1 MKAPEIIVRDTLEKA
16 VSALAMIPKTNSI
29 TRVGRQAY
37 TVMMLVAREQSKL
50 TGEQSVFSSP
60 LKTVVRGFQG
70 ADGSMAELK
79 RHLRSMVTHLVEW
92 QSPSPA
98 ETNDW
103 EACALLA
110 HVKLYS
116 KGGETW
122 IDWSYAANLRQ
133 EMLSP
138 QRFAQ
143 LRRSTIA
150 QFRSHAGLALYEIC
164 ARYKDNPSGLTSK
177 QHWHWWLPV
186 LTGKPVPAEI
196 RTQFRFFNRDTIKP
210 AIEEVN
216 EVSELTITAR
226 EIKVGRTI
234 EMLQFEVKRKEEP
247 AAVAVPVAVDISIL
261 VRASALGIDGD
272 LAEDLLIRFGTTS
285 LDGALGRLAERLRQP
300 GSPIISRPAYL
311 KAILSGKT
319 TDKPRQALDLQASA
333 GDQPGQPAFG
343 ARLLSEV
350 HIQNERLKE
359 QEGEQFKVIR
369 AEIEALSPENLSAL
383 LDSLKLHLK
392 IKGTTPSM
400 FRRLEEGKWQ
410 SALVMGELF
419 RFYWTQTRGVDW
431 KTADAPLPT
440 VHRVEQAG
448 LFP

>member
-1 MKAPEIIVRDTLEKA
+1 MKPPQVIARDTLEKS

-37 TVMMLVAREQSKL
+37 TVMMLIAREQSKE
-50 TGEQSVFSSP
+50 TGEQGGFSSP
-60 LKTVVRGFQG
+60 LKTIVRGFEG
-70 ADGSMAELK
+70 ADGTMSELK

-110 HVKLYS
+110 HVKLHS
-116 KGGETW
+116 KNGETW

-164 ARYKDNPSGLTSK
+164 ARYKDNPSGVTSK

-186 LTGKPVPAEI
+186 LTGKPLPSEI
-196 RTQFRFFNRDTIKP
+196 KTQFRFFNRDTIKP

-216 EVSELTITAR
+216 EVSELNITAR

-234 EMLQFEVKRKEEP
+234 EFLQFEVKRKEETVP
-247 AAVAVPVAVDISIL
+247 AAAPAAVDISKL
-261 VRASALGIDGD
+261 VRANSLGIDGD
-272 LAEDLLIRFGTTS
+272 LAEDLFIRFGPLLFDAA
-285 LDGALGRLAERLRQP
+285 LDRLADRIQQHGP
-300 GSPIISRPAYL
+300 PVVSRHAYL
-311 KAILSGKT
+311 RAILSRKT
-319 TDKPRQALDLQASA
+319 TNQPFHGREKTRSLLVYEGRDDSDKPR
-333 GDQPGQPAFG
+333 
-343 ARLLSEV
+343 LSEV
-350 HIQNERLKE
+350 HVQNERLKD
-359 QEGEQFKVIR
+359 QEAERFKTIR
-369 AEIEALSPENLSAL
+369 AEIEALSQDRLSEL
-383 LDSLKLHLK
+383 LESLKLHLK
-392 IKGTTPSM
+392 IKGASPSVI
-400 FRRLEEGKWQ
+400 RRLEEGKWQ
-410 SALVMGELF
+410 SALVMGELL
-419 RFYWTQTRGVDW
+419 RFYWTQTRGTGWKSMNVTLPSVD
-431 KTADAPLPT
+431 
-440 VHRVEQAG
+440 RVEQAG